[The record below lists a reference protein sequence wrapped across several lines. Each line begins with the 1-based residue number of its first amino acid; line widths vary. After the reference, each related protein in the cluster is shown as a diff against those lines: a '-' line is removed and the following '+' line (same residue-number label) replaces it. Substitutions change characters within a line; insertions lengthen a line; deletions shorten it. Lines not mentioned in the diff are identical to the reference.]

1 MFCVSWAR
9 YEGIAAAEVTLTGA
23 ARDAELED
31 FLRLQ
36 NPHLTDVRL
45 EQATPTEASDADTDP
60 PRQWY
65 SVTYLA
71 DDGQGHTTASG
82 GEVTR

>member
-1 MFCVSWAR
+1 MSWSR
-9 YEGIAAAEVTLTGA
+9 YEGRAPAEITLTGP

-36 NPHLTDVRL
+36 NPHLTDIRL
-45 EQATPTEASDADTDP
+45 ERATATEDFQTDIKP
-60 PRQWY
+60 PRRWY

-71 DDGQGHTTASG
+71 DNGQGHATKG
-82 GEVTR
+82 

>member
-1 MFCVSWAR
+1 MSGVSWSR
-9 YEGIAAAEVTLTGA
+9 YEGKAPAEITLAGA

-31 FLRLQ
+31 FIRLQ

-45 EQATPTEASDADTDP
+45 EQATLTEADDVDVQP
-60 PRQWY
+60 DRQWY

-71 DDGQGHTTASG
+71 DDGEGHR
-82 GEVTR
+82 EDK

>member
-1 MFCVSWAR
+1 MSWSR
-9 YEGIAAAEVTLTGA
+9 YEGKAPAERTLTGA

-31 FLRLQ
+31 FIRLQ

-45 EQATPTEASDADTDP
+45 EQATPTEVDDTDVQP
-60 PRQWY
+60 DRQWY

-71 DDGQGHTTASG
+71 DDGEGHTTAS
-82 GEVTR
+82 